1 MHRRICTVVGR
12 KVYIALSLLAIVL
25 FSACGSQ
32 QGRSSTPPSVLLSNK
47 VNADQLPV
55 ATPQI
60 VIARQMT
67 TPTPKPSSTPKPL
80 PTPRAT
86 TIVAT
91 PPATTPIPTATTA
104 PPPQATPTT
113 TIPGGGL
120 GNSPYGPPPAITGA
134 EVQLTQQLF
143 GLINSD
149 RAARGLYPFTWN
161 ATLSAG
167 ARQHAWDMVHCGFSH
182 TCPSG
187 LDQCVRI
194 QNEGFAGV
202 SDCGECIGLAGPYPT
217 AWGGVYNVQ
226 ESMINEPPSG
236 WHRIHLTST
245 TLHRTGVGLFVDSRG
260 WVWFV
265 EDMVS

>member
-1 MHRRICTVVGR
+1 MSR
-12 KVYIALSLLAIVL
+12 KVCIVLILLVIVLLNACGTFQGHIVIPPASLLA
-25 FSACGSQ
+25 
-32 QGRSSTPPSVLLSNK
+32 NK
-47 VNADQLPV
+47 VNVDKQLAK

-60 VIARQMT
+60 IIARQMT
-67 TPTPKPSSTPKPL
+67 TPTPKPGQTLKPKQTAKSL
-80 PTPRAT
+80 PTPKT
-86 TIVAT
+86 TTVVVTPVTNPVSTVT
-91 PPATTPIPTATTA
+91 PPQTIPTATV
-104 PPPQATPTT
+104 
-113 TIPGGGL
+113 PGGGL
-120 GNSPYGPPPAITGA
+120 GNSPYGPPPAITSA

-143 GLINSD
+143 GVINSD
-149 RAARGLYPFTWN
+149 RATRGLYPFVWN

-194 QNEGFAGV
+194 ENEGFAGV

-226 ESMINEPPSG
+226 ESMINEPPTG

-245 TLHRTGVGLFVDSRG
+245 TLHRIGVGLFVDSRG

>member
-1 MHRRICTVVGR
+1 MGR
-12 KVYIALSLLAIVL
+12 KLYIFLGLLTIVL
-25 FSACGSQ
+25 LSACGSQ
-32 QGRSSTPPSVLLSNK
+32 QGRSSLPPQVLLANK
-47 VNADQLPV
+47 VNADQLPTV
-55 ATPQI
+55 TPQI
-60 VIARQMT
+60 VIPRQVT
-67 TPTPKPSSTPKPL
+67 TQTLQPSSITS
-80 PTPRAT
+80 AT
-86 TIVAT
+86 ITTASVTAT
-91 PPATTPIPTATTA
+91 PTATT
-104 PPPQATPTT
+104 PTSTPTT
-113 TIPGGGL
+113 VPPPSATPPTNIPGGGL
-120 GNSPYGPPPAITGA
+120 GNSPYGPPPAITAA

-149 RAARGLYPFTWN
+149 RAARGLYAFTWN

-187 LDQCVRI
+187 LDQCTRI
-194 QNEGFAGV
+194 ANEGFAGFT
-202 SDCGECIGLAGPYPT
+202 DCGENIGLAGPYPT
-217 AWGGVYNVQ
+217 TWDGVYNVQ

-245 TLHRTGVGLFVDSRG
+245 TLHRAGVGLFIDSRG

>member
-1 MHRRICTVVGR
+1 VCRKLSILLGLLTV
-12 KVYIALSLLAIVL
+12 VL
-25 FSACGSQ
+25 FSACGPQ
-32 QGRSSTPPSVLLSNK
+32 QGHSSVPPQVLLSDK
-47 VNADQLPV
+47 VNADQLPT

-60 VIARQMT
+60 VIARQVT
-67 TPTPKPSSTPKPL
+67 NPTPTATPKPAPIATPIQ
-80 PTPRAT
+80 A
-86 TIVAT
+86 VAT
-91 PPATTPIPTATTA
+91 PTTSTNPQPSPTTA
-104 PPPQATPTT
+104 PPQATPPG

-134 EVQLTQQLF
+134 EIQLTQQLF

-187 LDQCVRI
+187 LGQCTRI
-194 QNEGFAGV
+194 ENEGFQGV

-245 TLHRTGVGLFVDSRG
+245 TLHRTGVGLFVDTRG

>member
-1 MHRRICTVVGR
+1 MGR
-12 KVYIALSLLAIVL
+12 KISIVL
-25 FSACGSQ
+25 GLLTIVLLSACGYQ
-32 QGRSSTPPSVLLSNK
+32 QGHTSVPPQVLLSNK
-47 VNADQLPV
+47 IDADQLPT
-55 ATPQI
+55 ATAQI
-60 VIARQMT
+60 VIARQLT
-67 TPTPKPSSTPKPL
+67 TPTPKPTPKSTPKPA
-80 PTPRAT
+80 PTSVPTQPVVPPT
-86 TIVAT
+86 T
-91 PPATTPIPTATTA
+91 TTN
-104 PPPQATPTT
+104 PQLTPTT
-113 TIPGGGL
+113 IAPPQSTPPSSVPGGGL
-120 GNSPYGPPPAITGA
+120 GNSPYGPPPAITSA
-134 EVQLTQQLF
+134 EIQLTQQLF

-161 ATLSAG
+161 VTLSAG

-194 QNEGFAGV
+194 ENEGFQGV
-202 SDCGECIGLAGPYPT
+202 SDCGECIGMAGPYPS

-245 TLHRTGVGLFVDSRG
+245 TLHRVGVGLFVDSRG
-260 WVWFV
+260 WIWFV

>member
-1 MHRRICTVVGR
+1 VGR
-12 KVYIALSLLAIVL
+12 KLFVLFGLLTIVL
-25 FSACGSQ
+25 LSACGSQ
-32 QGRSSTPPSVLLSNK
+32 GSSSLPPQTLLSNK
-47 VNADQLPV
+47 VNVDQLPT

-60 VIARQMT
+60 VIARQLT
-67 TPTPKPSSTPKPL
+67 TPTPKAAPKPSPTAIPTQAV
-80 PTPRAT
+80 PTPTPTTAT
-86 TIVAT
+86 NVQPT
-91 PPATTPIPTATTA
+91 PTTA
-104 PPPQATPTT
+104 PPQPTPPS

-120 GNSPYGPPPAITGA
+120 GNSPYGPPPAITSA
-134 EVQLTQQLF
+134 EIQLTQQLF
-143 GLINSD
+143 GLMNSD

-194 QNEGFAGV
+194 QNEGFQGV
-202 SDCGECIGLAGPYPT
+202 SDCGENIGMAGPYPT

-226 ESMINEPPSG
+226 ESMINEPSSG

-245 TLHRTGVGLFVDSRG
+245 TLHRVGVGLFVDARG
-260 WVWFV
+260 WIWFV

>member
-1 MHRRICTVVGR
+1 MGR
-12 KVYIALSLLAIVL
+12 NIYIALSLLTIVL
-25 FSACGSQ
+25 LSACGSQ
-32 QGRSSTPPSVLLSNK
+32 QGRSSVPPATLLSDK
-47 VNADQLPV
+47 VNINQVPT

-60 VIARQMT
+60 VIPRQM
-67 TPTPKPSSTPKPL
+67 STPKSSS
-80 PTPRAT
+80 TSKAVMK
-86 TIVAT
+86 VAT
-91 PPATTPIPTATTA
+91 SATTPVPTATQPPQATPTTA
-104 PPPQATPTT
+104 PQATPTT

-120 GNSPYGPPPAITGA
+120 GSSPYGSPPAITGA
-134 EVQLTQQLF
+134 EIQLTQHLF

-149 RAARGLYPFTWN
+149 RAARGLYPFNWN
-161 ATLSAG
+161 ETLSAG

-194 QNEGFAGV
+194 ANEGFAGV

-245 TLHRTGVGLFVDSRG
+245 TLHRAGVGLFVDSRG
-260 WVWFV
+260 WAWFV

>member
-1 MHRRICTVVGR
+1 MAR
-12 KVYIALSLLAIVL
+12 KVYIVLSLLTIVL
-25 FSACGSQ
+25 LNACGSS
-32 QGRSSTPPSVLLSNK
+32 QGHVSIPPATLLSNK
-47 VNADQLPV
+47 VNVDQLPT

-60 VIARQMT
+60 IIARQMT
-67 TPTPKPSSTPKPL
+67 TPTPKPSPTPK
-80 PTPRAT
+80 AT

-91 PPATTPIPTATTA
+91 PATHPVPTATTA
-104 PPPQATPTT
+104 PPQTMPTAVV
-113 TIPGGGL
+113 PGGGL

-134 EVQLTQQLF
+134 EVQLTQHLF

-260 WVWFV
+260 WIWFV

>member
-1 MHRRICTVVGR
+1 MGR
-12 KVYIALSLLAIVL
+12 KVSILLGLLTIVL
-25 FSACGSQ
+25 LSACGPQ
-32 QGRSSTPPSVLLSNK
+32 QGHSSIPPQVLLANK
-47 VNADQLPV
+47 VNADQLPT

-60 VIARQMT
+60 VIARQLS
-67 TPTPKPSSTPKPL
+67 TPTPKPTTTSKSASISSPKAVPTQAVPTPTPVVSTNPQPTPTSAPPQSTPPS
-80 PTPRAT
+80 
-86 TIVAT
+86 
-91 PPATTPIPTATTA
+91 
-104 PPPQATPTT
+104 

-120 GNSPYGPPPAITGA
+120 GNSPYGPPPAITSA
-134 EVQLTQQLF
+134 EIQLTQRLF
-143 GLINSD
+143 GVINSD

-161 ATLSAG
+161 TTLSAG

-187 LDQCVRI
+187 LGQCTRI
-194 QNEGFAGV
+194 MNEGFQGV
-202 SDCGECIGLAGPYPT
+202 SDCGECIGMAGPYPT

-226 ESMINEPPSG
+226 ESMINEPPTG

-245 TLHRTGVGLFVDSRG
+245 TLHRVGVGLFVDSRG

>member
-1 MHRRICTVVGR
+1 MGR
-12 KVYIALSLLAIVL
+12 KLYILLGLLTIVL
-25 FSACGSQ
+25 LSACGSQ
-32 QGRSSTPPSVLLSNK
+32 QGRSSVPPAVLLSNK
-47 VNADQLPV
+47 VNADQLPTS
-55 ATPQI
+55 TPQV
-60 VIARQMT
+60 VIARQET
-67 TPTPKPSSTPKPL
+67 TPTPKPSPTTNRTTKRVTSPISTPV
-80 PTPRAT
+80 PTAIT
-86 TIVAT
+86 LV
-91 PPATTPIPTATTA
+91 PTATTIA
-104 PPPQATPTT
+104 PPQSTPPANV
-113 TIPGGGL
+113 PGGGL

-149 RAARGLYPFTWN
+149 RAARGLYAFTWN
-161 ATLSAG
+161 STLSAG

-194 QNEGFAGV
+194 KNEGFAGV
-202 SDCGECIGLAGPYPT
+202 SDCGECIGLAGPYPS

-245 TLHRTGVGLFVDSRG
+245 TLHRVGVGLFVDSRG

>member
-1 MHRRICTVVGR
+1 MGR
-12 KVYIALSLLAIVL
+12 KLSILLGLLTLVL
-25 FSACGSQ
+25 FSACGPQ
-32 QGRSSTPPSVLLSNK
+32 QGSSSIPPQVLLSNK
-47 VNADQLPV
+47 LNADQLPT

-60 VIARQMT
+60 VIARQLT
-67 TPTPKPSSTPKPL
+67 TPTPKSAPKPTSTPKPL
-80 PTPRAT
+80 PTTAVPT
-86 TIVAT
+86 QVVAT
-91 PPATTPIPTATTA
+91 PTARTN
-104 PPPQATPTT
+104 PQPTPTT
-113 TIPGGGL
+113 ALPQPTSPVTIPNGGL

-134 EVQLTQQLF
+134 EIQLTQKLF

-161 ATLSAG
+161 ATLSVG

-187 LDQCVRI
+187 LDQCTRI
-194 QNEGFAGV
+194 ENEGFRGV
-202 SDCGECIGLAGPYPT
+202 SDCGENIGMAGPYPN

-245 TLHRTGVGLFVDSRG
+245 TLHRVGVGIYTDARG
-260 WVWFV
+260 WEWFV